1 MTTFHD
7 RLADLAEQAP
17 SGGPP
22 GELWA
27 TGVRLQ
33 RRRRLGTAV
42 IVGAAVVALMLLAGL
57 GLARMPEDAQPVA
70 PRDGLGIPD
79 RFYRWDGLPSTRE
92 TGPVGPLV
100 AVVPEPGQAH
110 GVLTNGEHVEL
121 VLPDAAISDDPL
133 RDRFP
138 AVSADGTMLAYWIGD
153 GARVDGLG
161 VWDAVTGDA
170 YRFEVPS
177 EYGLQVDLSTLLWTG
192 DWVRFDVWRS
202 SADGG
207 FDGLPEK
214 TVVWKPRTDD
224 RVTRDRDVPY
234 WTDYD
239 NSAWGNYLVRQA
251 SGEVSRVA
259 PDGKSEVIAR
269 FDPGERVLGPLHL
282 DEAGSLAAGLRRV
295 FNGEGADGQFPLV
308 VLDVPGTESAGPV
321 QVREVPGRVARNVQ
335 GVLGWRDDSHVVV
348 LRTAK
353 GSLRLLSVD
362 VGTGEAEQLSVID
375 SSTPV
380 LARDSLSAP
389 VFEAPAPPP
398 SAPSRG
404 PLLAAGLGVCAI
416 AVTAVF
422 WWRRRALR

>member
-1 MTTFHD
+1 
-7 RLADLAEQAP
+7 
-17 SGGPP
+17 
-22 GELWA
+22 
-27 TGVRLQ
+27 
-33 RRRRLGTAV
+33 
-42 IVGAAVVALMLLAGL
+42 
-57 GLARMPEDAQPVA
+57 MPEDAQPVA

-79 RFYRWDGLPSTRE
+79 RFYPWAELPSTKE

-100 AVVPEPGQAH
+100 AVVPEPGRPL

-121 VLPDAAISDDPL
+121 ALPGAAISDDPL
-133 RDRFP
+133 RDPVP
-138 AVSADGTMLAYWIGD
+138 AVSADGTMVAYWIGD
-153 GARVDGLG
+153 GTRVDGLG

-177 EYGLQVDLSTLLWTG
+177 DYGLQVDLSTLLWTG

-214 TVVWKPRTDD
+214 TVVWKPRTDESI
-224 RVTRDRDVPY
+224 TRDRDVPY

-239 NSAWGNYLVRQA
+239 NSAWRDYLVRQA
-251 SGEVSRVA
+251 SGEVSRVS
-259 PDGKSEVIAR
+259 PDGRIEVIAR
-269 FDPGERVLGPLHL
+269 FDPGERVLGPVHL
-282 DEAGSLAAGLRRV
+282 NETGSLAAGLHRV
-295 FNGEGADGQFPLV
+295 LKGEGADGQFPLV

-321 QVREVPGRVARNVQ
+321 QVREVPGRVARNIQV
-335 GVLGWRDDSHVVV
+335 VLGWRDDSHVVV
-348 LRTAK
+348 LRTVK
-353 GSLRLLSVD
+353 GGLRLLSVD

-389 VFEAPAPPP
+389 VFVAPAPPRA
-398 SAPSRG
+398 APSRG
-404 PLLAAGLGVCAI
+404 PLLAAGLGVAAI
-416 AVTAVF
+416 AIAAVI